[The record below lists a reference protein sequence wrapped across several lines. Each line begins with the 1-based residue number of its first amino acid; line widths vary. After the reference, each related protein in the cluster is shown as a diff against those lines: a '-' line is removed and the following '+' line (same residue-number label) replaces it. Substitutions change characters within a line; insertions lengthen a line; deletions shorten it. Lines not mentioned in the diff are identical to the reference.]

1 MNSRSGLIV
10 LLACGT
16 ALGAAA
22 AAGPQERAGRAE
34 PGAHDGGI
42 NAAARTVAAPAG
54 SRVLPAGTLPRDSR
68 LGPLKDLNGY
78 FPFTPSASRD
88 AWEIRAARLRRQ
100 LLVATGLWPMP
111 ARTAPQA
118 VIHGRV
124 DRDGYTVEKV
134 YFQSFPGHFVTGNLY
149 RPTGRSGRLPAVL
162 SPHGHWPGGR
172 FQEKTPKEWQQDLV
186 TGAERFESSARF
198 PLQARAAQLARMG
211 LVTFFYDMVG
221 YADSV
226 QIPEEIAHRF
236 AKARPH
242 MERPDAWGYFS
253 PQAELRLQ
261 DIMGL
266 QTYNS
271 LRALDWI
278 SELPDVDPARIAM
291 TGESGGGTQTFVLS
305 AIDPRIAVAFPAVM
319 VSTAMQGG
327 CTCENAPYLRVGT
340 GNVELAALIAPRPL
354 GMTAADD
361 WTKEF
366 ATKGFPDLQRHFA
379 MLGAPDK
386 VMLKPLTHFQH
397 NYNYVSR
404 AVMYGWLNTH
414 LKLGLPDP
422 VIEPDFKPLTIAEA
436 SVWDAA
442 HPKPTNGPTNGEE
455 YERTLLA
462 TIARESDRQI
472 AALTPKDPAS
482 LAKYREV
489 VGGAVDA
496 LIGRGLPSAG
506 GVSAE
511 AVAEHAR
518 DGYRERRLL
527 IRNTD
532 QEELPAILLVP
543 GNENHAHPARM
554 AGTPGRA
561 VLWVTGRGKQSL
573 FETEG
578 PAEAGPHEFRPTAAV
593 RQLLTAGVTVL
604 GVDLLYQGEF
614 LENERTPVTARRVEN
629 PREFAGYTLGY
640 NYPLF
645 AQRVHDVLSA
655 IAFLRG
661 LAGAGQVTR
670 IDLIGVD
677 GGGAIAAAARAQS
690 GDAVASAA
698 IDTEGFRFAK
708 VGALNDPSFLPGAVK
723 YGDVPALLALGA
735 PGRLWLAG
743 EDRARPP
750 LVLAAYR
757 AGGAP
762 QQLTIA
768 PAGRQRSSSAA
779 AVRWILSSPS
789 PAASHRP

>member
-1 MNSRSGLIV
+1 MNILPVLSVV
-10 LLACGT
+10 LLACGM

-22 AAGPQERAGRAE
+22 GGPRERGRRAEAGAHASGSNAAPPAGP
-34 PGAHDGGI
+34 
-42 NAAARTVAAPAG
+42 
-54 SRVLPAGTLPRDSR
+54 RVLPAGILPRDSR

-78 FPFTPSASRD
+78 FPFTPSGSRQ
-88 AWEIRAARLRRQ
+88 AWERRAAQLRRQ
-100 LLVATGLWPMP
+100 VLVATGLWPMP

-149 RPTGRSGRLPAVL
+149 RPKGRSGRLPAVL

-226 QIPEEIAHRF
+226 QIPAEIAHRF

-242 MERPDAWGYFS
+242 MARPDAWGYFS

-291 TGESGGGTQTFVLS
+291 TGESGGATQTFVLS
-305 AIDPRIAVAFPAVM
+305 AIDPRIAVTFPAVM

-366 ATKGFPDLQRHFA
+366 ATKGFPELQRHFA

-386 VMLKPLTHFQH
+386 LMLKPLTHFGH
-397 NYNYVSR
+397 NYNYISR
-404 AVMYGWLNTH
+404 AAMYGWLNTH
-414 LKLGLPDP
+414 LNLGLPDP
-422 VIEPDFKPLTIAEA
+422 IIEPDFTPLTIAEA

-442 HPKPTNGPTNGEE
+442 HPKPANGED

-462 TIARESDRQI
+462 AIARDSDRQI
-472 AALTPKDPAS
+472 AELTPKDPAS

-489 VGGAVDA
+489 IGGAVDA
-496 LIGRGLPSAG
+496 IVGRGLPAPGEVAG
-506 GVSAE
+506 EPVGEREAE
-511 AVAEHAR
+511 
-518 DGYRERRLL
+518 GYRERRLL
-527 IRNTD
+527 IRYKPAG
-532 QEELPAILLVP
+532 EELPAILLVP
-543 GNENHAHPARM
+543 DHRNEHFAP
-554 AGTPGRA
+554 RA
-561 VLWVTGRGKQSL
+561 VVWVTGRGKGPL
-573 FETEG
+573 FEI
-578 PAEAGPHEFRPTAAV
+578 AGGPTAAV
-593 RQLLTAGVTVL
+593 RQLLAAGVTVL
-604 GVDLLYQGEF
+604 GVDLLSQGEF
-614 LENERTPVTARRVEN
+614 LRDERAPVMARRVEN

-640 NYPLF
+640 NHPLF

-655 IAFLRG
+655 IAFLRDG
-661 LAGAGQVTR
+661 AGAGQVTR
-670 IDLIGVD
+670 IDLIGTE
-677 GGGAIAAAARAQS
+677 GGGAIAAAARAQA
-690 GDAVASAA
+690 GGAVGAAA

-708 VGALNDPSFLPGAVK
+708 VGVLNDPSFFPGAVK
-723 YGDVPALLALGA
+723 YGDVPALLSLGA
-735 PGRLWLAG
+735 PGQLWLAG
-743 EDRARPP
+743 EGRARPP
-750 LVLAAYR
+750 LVDAVYGAA
-757 AGGAP
+757 GAA
-762 QQLTIA
+762 QQVTIA
-768 PAGRQRSSSAA
+768 PPRGSRSSSAA
-779 AVRWILSSPS
+779 AVRWIISAPP
-789 PAASHRP
+789 PAAPHRP

>member
-1 MNSRSGLIV
+1 MNSRTGLIV

-22 AAGPQERAGRAE
+22 AGP
-34 PGAHDGGI
+34 
-42 NAAARTVAAPAG
+42 
-54 SRVLPAGTLPRDSR
+54 RVLPEGTLPRDTR

-78 FPFTPSASRD
+78 FPFTPSASRE
-88 AWEIRAARLRRQ
+88 AWEPRAAQLRRQ
-100 LLVATGLWPMP
+100 LLVANGLWPMP
-111 ARTAPQA
+111 ARTAPRA

-134 YFQSFPGHFVTGNLY
+134 YFESFPGHFVTGNLY
-149 RPTGRSGRLPAVL
+149 RPKGRSGRLPAVL
-162 SPHGHWPGGR
+162 SPHGHWPDGR
-172 FQEKTPKEWQQDLV
+172 FQEKPPKDWQQDLV
-186 TGAERFESSARF
+186 SGAERFESSARF

-226 QIPEEIAHRF
+226 QIPAEIAHRF

-242 MERPDAWGYFS
+242 MERPDAWGFFS

-271 LRALDWI
+271 LRALDWL

-291 TGESGGGTQTFVLS
+291 TGESGGATQTFVLS

-327 CTCENAPYLRVGT
+327 CTCENAPYLRLGT

-354 GMTAADD
+354 GMTSADD

-386 VMLKPLTHFQH
+386 VMLKPLTHFPH

-414 LKLGLPDP
+414 LKLGLPEP
-422 VIEPDFKPLTIAEA
+422 VIEPDFTPLTIAEA
-436 SVWDAA
+436 SVWNAA
-442 HPKPTNGPTNGEE
+442 HPKPAGGEE

-462 TIARESDRQI
+462 AIAQDSDRQL
-472 AALTPKDPAS
+472 AALTPADPPS
-482 LAKYREV
+482 LVTFRDV
-489 VGGAVDA
+489 VGGAVDTI
-496 LIGRGLPSAG
+496 IGRRIAAD

-511 AVAEHAR
+511 TVAEQAR

-532 QEELPAILLVP
+532 REELPAILLVP
-543 GNENHAHPARM
+543 RQRRP

-561 VLWVTGRGKQSL
+561 VVWVTGRGKGFL
-573 FETEG
+573 FD
-578 PAEAGPHEFRPTAAV
+578 AAGAPIDAV
-593 RQLLTAGVTVL
+593 RRLLAAGVTVL

-614 LENERTPVTARRVEN
+614 LEEERAPVTARRVEN
-629 PREFAGYTLGY
+629 PREFVGFTLGY
-640 NYPLF
+640 NHPLF

-655 IAFLRG
+655 IAFLRA
-661 LAGAGQVTR
+661 LDGADQVSGV
-670 IDLIGVD
+670 DLIGVA
-677 GGGAIAAAARAQS
+677 GGGQIAAAARAQA
-690 GDAVASAA
+690 GDAVGSAA
-698 IDTEGFRFAK
+698 IDTEGFRFAR
-708 VGALNDPSFLPGAVK
+708 VAALNDPSLLPGAVK

-735 PGRLWLAG
+735 PGRLWVAG
-743 EDRARPP
+743 EHRGTLS

-757 AGGAP
+757 AAGAS

-768 PAGRQRSSSAA
+768 PAGTQRPSDAA
-779 AVRWILSSPS
+779 AAEWI
-789 PAASHRP
+789 AATATPRR

>member
-1 MNSRSGLIV
+1 MLPVLIV
-10 LLACGT
+10 VLLVCGM
-16 ALGAAA
+16 AVGAAA
-22 AAGPQERAGRAE
+22 GGPRERGRRADAGAQASGST
-34 PGAHDGGI
+34 
-42 NAAARTVAAPAG
+42 AAAAAG
-54 SRVLPAGTLPRDSR
+54 SRVLPAGTLPRDRR

-78 FPFTPSASRD
+78 FPFTPSASRE
-88 AWEIRAARLRRQ
+88 AWETRAARLRRQ
-100 LLVATGLWPMP
+100 LRVANGLWPMP

-149 RPTGRSGRLPAVL
+149 RPKGRSGRLPAVL

-226 QIPEEIAHRF
+226 QVPAEVAHRF

-242 MERPDAWGYFS
+242 MERPGAWGYFS

-305 AIDPRIAVAFPAVM
+305 AIDPRIAVTFPAVM

-327 CTCENAPYLRVGT
+327 CTCENAPYLRLGT

-366 ATKGFPDLQRHFA
+366 ATKGFPELQRHFA

-386 VMLKPLTHFQH
+386 VMLKPLIHFGH

-414 LKLGLPDP
+414 LKLGLPEP
-422 VIEPDFKPLTIAEA
+422 VIEPDLTPLTIAEA

-442 HPKPTNGPTNGEE
+442 HPKPANGED

-462 TIARESDRQI
+462 AIARESDRQI
-472 AALTPKDPAS
+472 AELTPKDPAS

-489 VGGAVDA
+489 IGGAVDA
-496 LIGRGLPSAG
+496 LIGRGLPSPGEVAG
-506 GVSAE
+506 EVVGE
-511 AVAEHAR
+511 R
-518 DGYRERRLL
+518 DAGGYRERRLL
-527 IRNTD
+527 IRYKPSG
-532 QEELPAILLVP
+532 EELPAILLLP
-543 GNENHAHPARM
+543 GHSPPEDFAR
-554 AGTPGRA
+554 RA
-561 VLWVTGRGKQSL
+561 VVWVTGRGKQSL
-573 FETEG
+573 FDSAGG
-578 PAEAGPHEFRPTAAV
+578 PPAAV
-593 RQLLTAGVTVL
+593 RQLLAAGVAVL
-604 GVDLLYQGEF
+604 GVDLLAQGEF
-614 LENERTPVTARRVEN
+614 LANEQTPVMARRVEN
-629 PREFAGYTLGY
+629 PRDFAGYTHGY
-640 NYPLF
+640 NHPLF

-655 IAFLRG
+655 IAFLRDG
-661 LAGAGQVTR
+661 AGTGQVTR
-670 IDLIGVD
+670 IDLIGAD
-677 GGGAIAAAARAQS
+677 GGGAIAAAARAQA

-735 PGRLWLAG
+735 PRRLWLAG
-743 EDRARPP
+743 ENRAVAP
-750 LVLAAYR
+750 LVAAAYR
-757 AGGAP
+757 AAGAP
-762 QQLTIA
+762 QQVTIA
-768 PAGRQRSSSAA
+768 PAGRARSSSAA
-779 AVRWILSSPS
+779 AVRWIISAAP
-789 PAASHRP
+789 PAAPHRP